1 MEDKKMDKIDDFQ
14 LGQMHMANPEKDKK
28 KSKNS
33 FNHDEPEFDEFNDF
47 DDFDQEDL
55 DHWLDEEDLDV
66 DPILRERYY
75 DQMRDENLDRGFG
88 GRDDDG
94 FRGLDSED
102 GFDGPSATG
111 FNFDEYDVDMEH

>member
-1 MEDKKMDKIDDFQ
+1 MDKTDNFQ
-14 LGQMHMANPEKDKK
+14 LSQIHMIGSEEESKE
-28 KSKNS
+28 KSKIG
-33 FNHDEPEFDEFNDF
+33 FNHDEPEFNEFDDF
-47 DDFDQEDL
+47 DDFEQEDL
-55 DHWLDEEDLDV
+55 DHWLDEEDLDI

-75 DQMRDENLDRGFG
+75 SQMREENLDRGFG

-111 FNFDEYDVDMEH
+111 FNFDEYDIDMDMEH